1 VGLNIVVE
9 TIDGFDHPT
18 WDPVRRG
25 PDRDIAIMIKSLP
38 TVHTQDFEG
47 DTIIRPSDFS
57 AWKQAAP
64 VDAEV
69 GSRYLDLVAILEADP
84 EYWIVLSY

>member
-1 VGLNIVVE
+1 MGLNIVVE
-9 TIDGFDHPT
+9 TTDGLEHPT

-25 PDRDIAIMIKSLP
+25 PDRDIATLIKSLP
-38 TVHTQDFEG
+38 AVHTQDSEG

-64 VDAEV
+64 VDAEAR
-69 GSRYLDLVAILEADP
+69 SRYLDLVAILQADP
-84 EYWIVLSY
+84 KYWIVLSY